1 MVTGA
6 QPSVE
11 AQLGLVIYNTL
22 TRRKEPFVPREAGR
36 VRMYVCG
43 PTVYGYIHVGNAR
56 LEISF
61 DVVRRYLEFAGYD
74 VEMVRNITDVED
86 KIINAANQE
95 GATAEDIA
103 RRYTQ
108 AYFEDM
114 DSLGVRHADH
124 EPRAT
129 EYLQAMIRIVSTLIE
144 RGFAYVVD
152 GDVYYEV
159 RKFEGYGRLSGR
171 NPDDLLAGARV
182 EVDERKRDPLDF
194 GLWKSAKP
202 GEPSWDSPWGKGRPG
217 WHIECSAMSTALL
230 GEELDIHGGGADLV
244 FPHHENEIAQSEA
257 ATGHSPFVRYWMHV
271 GWLTVDRQKMSKSLG
286 NFSTVREVLAHYPAP
301 ALRFLFLSA
310 HYRQQLEFTDGAL
323 DQARSALERLEIGRA
338 HLERMIARAGS
349 GEQGAQPLLELEQA
363 ADAAGREFA
372 GAMDDDF
379 NTPRALAALFDLVA
393 HAHRL
398 ADERT
403 APTRAHGP
411 SFAKA
416 LAALRALAEV
426 LGLTL
431 DARHREGEGLADELM
446 RLLVSLRERAR
457 AAGDFVLADEIRTRL
472 SALGVSL
479 EDRVDGTTWR
489 KAS

>member
-1 MVTGA
+1 
-6 QPSVE
+6 
-11 AQLGLVIYNTL
+11 LGLVIYNTL
-22 TRRKEPFVPREAGR
+22 TRRKEPFVPREPGR

-56 LEISF
+56 TFVSF
-61 DVVRRYLEFAGYD
+61 DIIRRYLEFAGYD
-74 VEMVRNITDVED
+74 VEMVRNITDVDD
-86 KIINAANQE
+86 KIIKAASEQ
-95 GATAEDIA
+95 GVSADDIA

-114 DSLGVRHADH
+114 DSLGVRHAGH

-217 WHIECSAMSTALL
+217 WHIECTAMSTTLL
-230 GEELDIHGGGADLV
+230 GEELDIHGGAADLI

-257 ATGHSPFVRYWMHV
+257 VTGHSPFVRYWMH
-271 GWLTVDRQKMSKSLG
+271 GGMLTLERRKMSKSLA
-286 NFSTVREVLAHYPAP
+286 NFFTVREVLAHYPP
-301 ALRFLFLSA
+301 PVLRFLFLSA

-338 HLERMIARAGS
+338 HLERMIARADS
-349 GEQGAQPLLELEQA
+349 GEQGAQPLLELEQT
-363 ADAAGREFA
+363 ADVARREFA

-393 HAHRL
+393 HVHRL

-416 LAALRALAEV
+416 LAALRELAEA

-431 DARHREGEGLADELM
+431 DAEHREGEGLADELM
-446 RLLVSLRERAR
+446 HLLVSLRERAR
-457 AAGDFVLADEIRTRL
+457 AAGDFALADEIRSRL